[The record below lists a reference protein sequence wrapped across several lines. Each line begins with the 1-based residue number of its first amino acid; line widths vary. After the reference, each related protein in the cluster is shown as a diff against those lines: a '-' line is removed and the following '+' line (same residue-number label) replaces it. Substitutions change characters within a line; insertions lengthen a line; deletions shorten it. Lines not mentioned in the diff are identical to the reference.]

1 MAVFDS
7 GKAKVLMPRQI
18 ADGIITRTQTLS
30 TVAKLNGGIPMTF
43 GDVDIITFDNFP
55 RAEFVD
61 EGAEKASTSGEFG
74 YVTAK
79 PHKAQVTMRFNEEVQ
94 WADEDYQLDVLN
106 QLAQKGS
113 EALSR
118 ALDLGLYHR
127 VNPLTG
133 TVIDVWTNYLTST
146 TKNVINDNAKPITPT
161 GLALAPSAVWAL
173 GSLQTKNA
181 DGSPSGTPRYPQIGL
196 GVDIDNFM
204 GLPAAAGNTVAG
216 KPEATVA
223 TNVEGIVGDFVDGI
237 RWGIQRSLPLEII
250 RFGDPDGQGDLKRR
264 NQIALRLE
272 ILYAWYVFPDKF
284 VTIKT
289 KAA

>member
-7 GKAKVLMPRQI
+7 SKAKVLMPRQI

-61 EGAEKASTSGEFG
+61 EGAEKAPTSGEFG

-127 VNPLTG
+127 V
-133 TVIDVWTNYLTST
+133 V
-146 TKNVINDNAKPITPT
+146 
-161 GLALAPSAVWAL
+161 
-173 GSLQTKNA
+173 
-181 DGSPSGTPRYPQIGL
+181 
-196 GVDIDNFM
+196 
-204 GLPAAAGNTVAG
+204 
-216 KPEATVA
+216 
-223 TNVEGIVGDFVDGI
+223 
-237 RWGIQRSLPLEII
+237 QR
-250 RFGDPDGQGDLKRR
+250 G
-264 NQIALRLE
+264 
-272 ILYAWYVFPDKF
+272 
-284 VTIKT
+284 
-289 KAA
+289 